1 MEVRDLTVRFGDKL
15 VFDHADFTFPDQG
28 LTLLAGPSGV
38 GKTTLLKALFDR
50 YPTDSAFLF
59 QEDRLFPWRT
69 VEQHLLDVM
78 PTPDRALAAELLDFV
93 ELTGE
98 EGAYPAALSGG
109 MARRLALARCL
120 ALPSARLLLDEPFT
134 GVDPA
139 RQERILTRLKALDK
153 PIVMTGHQEA
163 LRHWADQVIDL
174 SPGT

>member
-98 EGAYPAALSGG
+98 ERSYPAQLSGG
-109 MARRLALARCL
+109 MARRLALGRCL
-120 ALPSARLLLDEPFT
+120 ALPSARLLLDEPFA

-139 RQERILTRLKALDK
+139 RQARILERLKALQK
-153 PIVMTGHQEA
+153 PMVMTGHQES
-163 LRHWADQVIDL
+163 LRAWADQVIDL
-174 SPGT
+174 SPRA